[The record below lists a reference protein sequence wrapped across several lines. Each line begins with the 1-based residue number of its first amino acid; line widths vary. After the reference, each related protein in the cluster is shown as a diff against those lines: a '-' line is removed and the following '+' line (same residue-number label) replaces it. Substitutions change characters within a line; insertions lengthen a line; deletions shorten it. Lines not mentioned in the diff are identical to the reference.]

1 MEKSI
6 KHLFLIFIFLTVSL
20 NALEVQ
26 TLAKELN
33 LYAGTKASIQ
43 WERIFSSPRRLEQY
57 KLNHLSPTKRNALQI
72 YLIHHAA
79 DSEQPIVPGL

>member
-1 MEKSI
+1 MQE
-6 KHLFLIFIFLTVSL
+6 
-20 NALEVQ
+20 
-26 TLAKELN
+26 LANELN

-43 WERIFSSPRRLEQY
+43 WERVFSSQRRLEKY
-57 KLNHLSPTKRNALQI
+57 KLNHLSPSILNSLEN